1 LIIISFIIAAAL
13 VATTVAILIAIIIQ
27 RNTTATA
34 TEGRFL
40 STPKEYRS
48 NFHLSSMS

>member
-1 LIIISFIIAAAL
+1 MIAAAL

-27 RNTTATA
+27 RNTTAT
-34 TEGRFL
+34 EGRFL

-48 NFHLSSMS
+48 TFHVSLMS